1 MTKRRFHFK
10 LEPLRTLRENAEQNA
25 MRELAGELEHAS
37 SLRSELS
44 SAEQRLLAA
53 RDPLGRSSSAAE
65 LAVQQV
71 YVERVERELDAARQ
85 RAVVQDGHVEQTR
98 ARLASAVRERQTL
111 DRLEERRRAAHDL
124 EARRADRNDA
134 DEVSLMSHLTSE
146 SPA

>member
-37 SLRSELS
+37 SLRRELT

-53 RDPLGRSSSAAE
+53 RDPLGRSSAAE

-85 RAVVQDGHVEQTR
+85 RTVVQDGHVEQTR
-98 ARLASAVRERQTL
+98 VRLASAVRERQTL

-124 EARRADRNDA
+124 AARRADRNDA

>member
-37 SLRSELS
+37 SLRRELT

-53 RDPLGRSSSAAE
+53 RDPLGRSSAAE

-85 RAVVQDGHVEQTR
+85 RTVIQDGHVEQTR
-98 ARLASAVRERQTL
+98 ARLVSAVRERQTL

-134 DEVSLMSHLTSE
+134 DEVSLMSHLASE